1 MKKFIT
7 LCIALTSSAI
17 VFAQTQPMNLVFDVT
32 SSNEKAHQTAIRHL
46 NFMVQNGPDAKLEVV
61 VYSGSLNMV
70 LEDKSSVGEGILK
83 LMENENVTFKV
94 CSTTM
99 KRGNADA
106 SMLLKGVDIVQNPLK
121 QIFIRQQQGW
131 GYIKETN
138 N

>member
-7 LCIALTSSAI
+7 LCIALTLSAI
-17 VFAQTQPMNLVFDVT
+17 VFAQNEPMNLVFDVT

-46 NFMVQNGPDAKLEVV
+46 NFMVQNEPNAKLEVV

-70 LEDKSSVGEGILK
+70 LTDKSTVSEEILK
-83 LMENENVTFKV
+83 LSENENVTFKV

-99 KRGNADA
+99 KRNNADA